1 MELTLEQKRALA
13 IAQARQ
19 RAAQGGQQAPQQPQD
34 DGSYTGTLLPLRKD
48 KEGLHFAVPK
58 AISGLWDSAVGA
70 ATLPGDVY
78 QGKTDPFSDEAIGRA
93 TDLAGLVSPISPA
106 SRGVGVGGLRR
117 AGTTEVPSADALR
130 TAASAGYD
138 KARNLGVDYSSQSVS
153 DLASGL
159 RASLEKDGI
168 LDNLA
173 PKSFGILDNLAKP
186 PEGSV
191 AGLQGIEA
199 ARRAFGNAARDFT
212 NPTEQ
217 LAAKRIIEGLDDF
230 VTRADP
236 ASVVAGPASEAAGI
250 LKDARGNYAA
260 AKRSDLLTGREEL
273 ADLRSVAA
281 NSGRNY
287 DNSMRQRLVDVLA
300 KPKLGAGF
308 NDTEQAAI
316 EEVIRGNPLRNSTRN
331 IANLLGGGGGLGNF
345 LTGAAGAGA
354 GAAVGGV
361 PGAMVGAAAGA
372 LPGVA
377 AKGVQNALAKR
388 AFNALEESVRKRS
401 PLYEELA
408 RNTPTEALAP
418 DARAALVK
426 FLMELEAEKAAKQPQ
441 RVAPEA

>member
-1 MELTLEQKRALA
+1 MGELTLEQKRALA
-13 IAQARQ
+13 VAQARLRVQ
-19 RAAQGGQQAPQQPQD
+19 DQQQAPAQD
-34 DGSYTGTLLPLRKD
+34 DGSYTGMLLPLRKD
-48 KEGLHFAVPK
+48 KEGLHLAVPR
-58 AISGLWDSAVGA
+58 ALSGLWDSAVGA

-93 TDLAGLVSPISPA
+93 NDLAGFISPVSPA
-106 SRGVGVGGLRR
+106 SRGAGVMGMMKQP
-117 AGTTEVPSADALR
+117 EVEAPSADALR
-130 TAASAGYD
+130 AAASAGYD
-138 KARNLGVDYSSQSVS
+138 KARNLGVDYSSQSVA
-153 DLASGL
+153 DLAGGL

-168 LDNLA
+168 LDKLA
-173 PKSFGILDNLAKP
+173 PKSFGILDTLAKP

-199 ARRAFGNAARDFT
+199 ARRAFGNAARDFN

-230 VTRADP
+230 ISKADP

-250 LKDARGNYAA
+250 LQNARGNYAA

-287 DNSMRQRLVDVLA
+287 DNSMRNRLVDVLA

-308 NDTEQAAI
+308 NDAEQAAI
-316 EEVIRGNPLRNSTRN
+316 EQVIRGDPLRNSTRD
-331 IANLLGGGGGLGNF
+331 IANLLGGGGGMGNF
-345 LTGAAGAGA
+345 LTAGAGSVA
-354 GAAVGGV
+354 GAAIGG
-361 PGAMVGAAAGA
+361 PVGAGVGFVAGA
-372 LPGVA
+372 APGVA

-388 AFNALEESVRKRS
+388 AFNALEEGVRKRS
-401 PLYEELA
+401 PLYEELL
-408 RNTPTEALAP
+408 RNTPMEAVAP

-426 FLMELEAEKAAKQPQ
+426 FLMGLEAEKAAKQPQ
-441 RVAPEA
+441 RAAPEA